1 MSGRKPRF
9 KCKSE
14 AQKKAIQISY
24 AKRSKRNQNSKTKQ
38 KPKKNDDN
46 KRKNLPIG
54 NKSIP
59 LGRTLSTFDYFLPFN
74 KKKPS
79 EKKRPVVVIDS
90 NKLNHLAVV
99 ALSTKNGKNKTH
111 LPNYNQGES
120 YFKHFVEVKDNEGQ
134 PIVIGEKFRSNNTDL
149 DISLSDSNFIV
160 DKVLNHVPQGP
171 ANKAKIE
178 ELHSRDNE
186 CDSST
191 EGNSDK

>member
-14 AQKKAIQISY
+14 AQKKAIKISY
-24 AKRSKRNQNSKTKQ
+24 AKRSKQNKNGKS
-38 KPKKNDDN
+38 KKNNDN
-46 KRKNLPIG
+46 KRKKLPTG

-59 LGRTLSTFDYFLPFN
+59 FGRTLSTFDQFLPFEKGIKQN
-74 KKKPS
+74 KK
-79 EKKRPVVVIDS
+79 RGVVVIDS
-90 NKLNHLAVV
+90 NKQNHLAVV

-111 LPNYNQGES
+111 LPNYEQGDS

-134 PIVIGEKFRSNNTDL
+134 PIVIGEKFRANNTDL
-149 DISLSDSNFIV
+149 DVSLSDSNFIV